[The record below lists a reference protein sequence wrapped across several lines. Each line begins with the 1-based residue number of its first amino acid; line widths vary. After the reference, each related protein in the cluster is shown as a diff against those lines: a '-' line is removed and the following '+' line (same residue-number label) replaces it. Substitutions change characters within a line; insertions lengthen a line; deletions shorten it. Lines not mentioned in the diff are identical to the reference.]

1 MAKRVFRPY
10 DPDRPLPLPPDL
22 RAWLPADHAVYLLS
36 DILDQVDLT
45 PILAD
50 YERGDGGG
58 NPPYHPVLLTK
69 LLLYAYCE
77 GVVSSRAIAA
87 RTYTD
92 VAFRVLAADQHP
104 DFRTIS
110 DFRERHLPALA
121 DLFVQVVR
129 LAGRLGLVRLEH
141 VAQDGSKI
149 LANASKHHAM
159 SYARMQQAEERLGRE
174 IRALLAAARAADAAE
189 DAAHGADRTGDEVPP
204 DLAGEVARRE
214 RRLATIRAAKAALEA
229 EARAEAEAI
238 RAADAAERQRRAAA
252 GEPKKPGKVPD
263 PQDAPAAKAQRN
275 FTDPDSR
282 IMPNADKA
290 YVQAYNGQLA
300 VDAGGG
306 QIIVG
311 CLLTNQSADPA
322 HLPPMLDQ
330 VRAVTGRV
338 PGAWSAD
345 AGYFSAANLAAVER
359 AGSTPYIPPGR
370 QAHAAQPPPAVAR
383 FLAEAGLG
391 PPPAEAVG
399 TEQAATVAMRARLG
413 AEAGRR
419 AYALRK
425 QTVEPV
431 FGQVKE
437 RRGLR
442 RFLLRGLAKVRAE
455 WTLWCLTHN
464 LLKLVRAL
472 RRRPALRRD
481 LARA

>member
-1 MAKRVFRPY
+1 MAPRTFRPY

-22 RAWLPADHAVYLLS
+22 RTWLPPDHTVYLLG
-36 DILDQVDLT
+36 DILDQLDLT
-45 PILAD
+45 PILAS
-50 YERGDGGG
+50 YEQGDGGG

-87 RTYTD
+87 KTSSD

-110 DFRERHLPALA
+110 DFRERHLAALG

-129 LAGRLGLVRLEH
+129 LAGRLGLVKLEH

-159 SYARMQQAEERLGRE
+159 SYARMQQAEDRLGRE
-174 IRALLAAARAADAAE
+174 IRALLAAAQAADAAA
-189 DAAHGADRTGDEVPP
+189 DAAHGADRTGDEPPP
-204 DLAGEVARRE
+204 DLRGEIDRRE

-229 EARAEAEAI
+229 EARAEAAAI
-238 RAADAAERQRRAAA
+238 RAADAAERARRAAA
-252 GEPKKPGKVPD
+252 GERQKPGKVPD
-263 PQDAPAAKAQRN
+263 PPDEPAAKAQRN
-275 FTDPDSR
+275 FTDPDAR

-290 YVQAYNGQLA
+290 FVQAYNGQLA
-300 VDAGGG
+300 VDAGGD

-322 HLPPMLDQ
+322 HLAPMLAQ
-330 VRAVTGRV
+330 VRATMGQM
-338 PGAWSAD
+338 PGEWSGD
-345 AGYFSAANLAAVER
+345 AGYFSAANVAAVEE
-359 AGSTPYIPPGR
+359 AGGIAYLPPDR
-370 QAHAAQPPPAVAR
+370 QPHSAPLLPPAVAQ
-383 FLAEAGLG
+383 LLDAAGLG
-391 PPPAEAVG
+391 PPDEDV
-399 TEQAATVAMRARLG
+399 AASVATAAMRARL
-413 AEAGRR
+413 ATPEGRR
-419 AYALRK
+419 AYGRRK

-431 FGQVKE
+431 FGQMKE

-442 RFLLRGLAKVRAE
+442 RFLLRGLGKVRAE

-464 LLKLVRAL
+464 LCKLLRAVR
-472 RRRPALRRD
+472 RSGTVRQR
-481 LARA
+481 LATA

>member
-1 MAKRVFRPY
+1 MARRVFRPY

-22 RAWLPADHAVYLLS
+22 RAWLPADHTVYLLS
-36 DILDQVDLT
+36 DLIDELDLT
-45 PILAD
+45 PILAA

-87 RTYTD
+87 KTYTD

-110 DFRERHLPALA
+110 DFRERHLAALG

-129 LAGRLGLVRLEH
+129 LAGRLGMVKLEH

-149 LANASKHHAM
+149 LANASKHRAM
-159 SYARMQQAEERLGRE
+159 SYGRMGPAAERLNAE
-174 IRALLAAARAADAAE
+174 IAALLAAAQAADAAD
-189 DAAHGADRTGDEVPP
+189 DAAHGPDRTGDEVPP
-204 DLAGEVARRE
+204 ALAGEVARRE
-214 RRLATIRAAKAALEA
+214 RRRATIRAAQAALEA
-229 EARAEAEAI
+229 AAQAEAAAI
-238 RAADAAERQRRAAA
+238 RAADAAERRRRAAA
-252 GEPKKPGKVPD
+252 GEPKKRGKVP
-263 PQDAPAAKAQRN
+263 APAGEPADTAQRN
-275 FTDPDSR
+275 FTDPESR
-282 IMPNADKA
+282 IMPNADSA

-300 VDAGGG
+300 VDAGGD

-330 VRAVTGRV
+330 VRAVTGRM
-338 PGAWSAD
+338 PGEWSAD

-359 AGSTPYIPPGR
+359 AGSTPYIPPER

-383 FLAEAGLG
+383 LLTAAGLG
-391 PPPAEAVG
+391 S
-399 TEQAATVAMRARLG
+399 AADAGASEENAAKAALRARL
-413 AEAGRR
+413 ATEAGRR
-419 AYALRK
+419 AYGRRK

-431 FGQVKE
+431 FGQFKE

-472 RRRPALRRD
+472 RTRPALRPGQ
-481 LARA
+481 ARA